1 MLKYNDIPNWIVGLE
16 QEDLE
21 LIKKMTI
28 YSGSLKE
35 LAKEYNVTYPTIRLK
50 INKLIKKI
58 KDSEKDEPDLYIEKI
73 KALALNDK
81 ISIEVAKEL
90 IKDYQRLKK

>member
-21 LIKKMTI
+21 LIKKMI
-28 YSGSLKE
+28 IFSGSLKE